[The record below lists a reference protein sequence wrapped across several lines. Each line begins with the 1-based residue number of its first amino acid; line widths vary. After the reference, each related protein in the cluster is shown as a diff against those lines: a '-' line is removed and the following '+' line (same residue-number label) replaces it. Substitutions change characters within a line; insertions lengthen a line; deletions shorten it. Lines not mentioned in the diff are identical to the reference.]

1 MKLKVFVPKDGIGNE
16 KSQCSPAYDPFPT
29 ETGGAGEADGGMNPR
44 QLCPTFCCCP
54 GIPRPLPG
62 VAGPADPAAAA
73 VITCSPSLR
82 THYVLSIPPLVTP
95 FLLAAVRF
103 IPLDRREN

>member
-1 MKLKVFVPKDGIGNE
+1 MKMKVFVPKDGSGNE
-16 KSQCSPAYDPFPT
+16 KSQCRSCLRPISYK
-29 ETGGAGEADGGMNPR
+29 TGGAGEADGGMNPR

-54 GIPRPLPG
+54 GIPRPLPE
-62 VAGPADPAAAA
+62 VAGPAGPAAAA
-73 VITCSPSLR
+73 VITRSPSLR
-82 THYVLSIPPLVTP
+82 TQYVLSIPLLVTP

>member
-1 MKLKVFVPKDGIGNE
+1 MRNPSAG
-16 KSQCSPAYDPFPT
+16 PAYDPFPT

-62 VAGPADPAAAA
+62 VTGPAGPAAAELSPA
-73 VITCSPSLR
+73 P
-82 THYVLSIPPLVTP
+82 LSFALTMC
-95 FLLAAVRF
+95 
-103 IPLDRREN
+103 